1 MKKKDL
7 KLIFFKIKQDM
18 ISIQEEVKKLRSDMS
33 YLINKL
39 KISEDFKTNQRFN
52 ANFLNTTDNKKIQTN
67 PVITTDTTTVP
78 WEIGGLKAPNLG
90 ISTGNRGVTTDRQT
104 DRQTDQQ
111 TDQQTDK
118 IPIYC
123 MNHEKN
129 KNSLD
134 IIRETENIEDM
145 ELNIQRASEILESL
159 DKIKKDIRLK
169 FKKVTPREMIVFS
182 LIYQLENQNFKEI
195 TYNYIAKNLK
205 LSQSSIRDYIQRM
218 INKGIPIKKEKVN
231 NKKIILSIS
240 EDLKKIASLS
250 TIIKLRDL

>member
-1 MKKKDL
+1 
-7 KLIFFKIKQDM
+7 M
-18 ISIQEEVKKLRSDMS
+18 ISIQDEVRVLRLDMNH
-33 YLINKL
+33 LINKFMVF
-39 KISEDFKTNQRFN
+39 ENFKANKGFST
-52 ANFLNTTDNKKIQTN
+52 NFLDTTDNEKIQTN
-67 PVITTDTTTVP
+67 SVITTDTTTVP
-78 WEIGGLKAPNLG
+78 WEIGGLKAPNLRT
-90 ISTGNRGVTTDRQT
+90 STGNVGVTTDRQT

-111 TDQQTDK
+111 TDK
-118 IPIYC
+118 MPINCTNY
-123 MNHEKN
+123 EKN
-129 KNSLD
+129 EDPLE
-134 IIRETENIEDM
+134 IIKETKNIEDM

-182 LIYQLENQNFKEI
+182 LIYQLENQDFKEI

-218 INKGIPIKKEKVN
+218 INKGIPIKKEKIN

>member
-7 KLIFFKIKQDM
+7 KAIFLKIKQDM
-18 ISIQEEVKKLRSDMS
+18 ISMQKEVKVLRLDVNH
-33 YLINKL
+33 LTNKF
-39 KISEDFKTNQRFN
+39 KFSENFKTNKGFN
-52 ANFLNTTDNKKIQTN
+52 ANFLDTTNDEKIPTN
-67 PVITTDTTTVP
+67 SVITTDTTTVP
-78 WEIGGLKAPNLG
+78 WEIGGLKAPNLRV
-90 ISTGNRGVTTDRQT
+90 STGNRGVTTDRQT

-111 TDQQTDK
+111 TDK
-118 IPIYC
+118 ILINNIDYK
-123 MNHEKN
+123 KN
-129 KNSLD
+129 KNSLN
-134 IIRETENIEDM
+134 IIKETKNIEDM

-182 LIYQLENQNFKEI
+182 LIYQLENQGFREI
-195 TYNYIAKNLK
+195 TYNHIAKTLK

-218 INKGIPIKKEKVN
+218 IRKGIPIKKVKIN
-231 NKKIILSIS
+231 NKQIFLFIS

>member
-39 KISEDFKTNQRFN
+39 KISEDFKTNQKK
-52 ANFLNTTDNKKIQTN
+52 NTTDNKKIQTN

-104 DRQTDQQ
+104 DRQ